1 MGAEIQ
7 PCCVPGPKAPSPCL
21 DHQVLTERPASLAL
35 SLRWPEGSLC
45 VLSGFQLSPLPSE

>member
-7 PCCVPGPKAPSPCL
+7 PCCVPGPKAPSPFL

-35 SLRWPEGSLC
+35 SLRRPEGSLC